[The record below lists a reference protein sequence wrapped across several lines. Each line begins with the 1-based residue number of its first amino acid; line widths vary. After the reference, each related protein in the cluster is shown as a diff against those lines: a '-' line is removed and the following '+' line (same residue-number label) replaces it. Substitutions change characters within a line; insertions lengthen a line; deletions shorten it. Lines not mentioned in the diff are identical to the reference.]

1 MSERDADH
9 YRYRALLKD
18 ADDEPKRLAL
28 IQLLIDEGARDKLA
42 AKAGAAKLE
51 RMLPLPAVMPWVRP
65 ELSSHEA
72 ALPKESQE
80 LPDAAFTRTGEASRN
95 FVNLAEGLIHV
106 REAQSGRPLSRP
118 SELQAHRQSS
128 GATELPNVR
137 NGDMSDARST
147 APSPAA
153 AAQTAKATP
162 RAPIRPEDSAANDL
176 ADRIAL
182 LLSSRVAALGPA
194 QVATPGASAVGPVSD
209 HADTPIDVQIRSIL
223 AKPDR
228 Q

>member
-28 IQLLIDEGARDKLA
+28 IQLLINEGARDKLT

-51 RMLPLPAVMPWVRP
+51 RMSPLPAVIPWVRP

-80 LPDAAFTRTGEASRN
+80 LPDAAFARTGEASRN
-95 FVNLAEGLIHV
+95 FVNLAERLVHV
-106 REAQSGRPLSRP
+106 REAQSERPLYRP

-128 GATELPNVR
+128 GATELPTVR

-147 APSPAA
+147 ASSP
-153 AAQTAKATP
+153 AAQTAPTP
-162 RAPIRPEDSAANDL
+162 RAPIRPENSAANDL
-176 ADRIAL
+176 ADRIAS
-182 LLSSRVAALGPA
+182 LLSSRAAVLRPA
-194 QVATPGASAVGPVSD
+194 QIAVPEASAVGPVSD
-209 HADTPIDVQIRSIL
+209 QADSPVDVQIRSIL
-223 AKPDR
+223 EKPDR